1 MTYRRTSLILLPL
14 AAAVSAAYADDGG
27 QTAYTTLDTSV
38 VSAAG
43 YAQDTSEAPASVSV
57 ITEKEL
63 ASKPITDIG
72 SAVGDV
78 PGVDISQNKMGA
90 ADISIRGF
98 GSNYTMIL
106 VDGRRQ
112 NTSESMVN
120 NGFDPGRIFMPPVG
134 AIERIEVIRGPAST
148 IYGSDAVGGVVN
160 IITKKHVDQFTGT
173 ISIDRTQFQNDDDYG
188 NRWGTGVYLGIPL
201 KENVASLLLRGRY
214 LEREASHLRKPDA
227 EAGKNPYATHSP
239 TDGFTGNIGG
249 RLNLTINDSND
260 VYADL
265 DFTRYKGGAMST
277 SGNALQTYR
286 WWNKYNGVVGHKG
299 VYDIGTLESYVQYN
313 ALELVKTRASGKQ
326 GNGPWTTEK
335 GSPMMASRTWT
346 AATKLVSPIELGSA
360 GSIML
365 SSGLEA
371 NYETFED
378 ADADSHTVLGGKTLD
393 QTTLAGFME
402 GEYFINDDWIATLG
416 GRVHWSDIFGAHL
429 SPRAYLV
436 YKPAQ
441 FISFKGGVAN
451 GYKTPQVKVLA
462 DGIYSYADGKDGNP
476 GTVKYGN
483 PDLKPEESWSY
494 ELSTTLKLAD
504 AANLTVG
511 LFYTDFK
518 NMLDTRDI
526 DDVVIDG
533 NTFTATQDINHG
545 KVTAKGLE
553 VLLNTA
559 SFHGFR
565 FTGGYTYTHAE
576 IKEGDLSDR
585 GGNWPKSKRPNELPR
600 HSLTARLDY
609 EWNDF
614 SAYVKSVSK
623 FDSEQQNTKGG
634 PNVDKYKNYTLVDL
648 GASYVFKKQHRFSVA
663 VNNVFDTGL
672 EWVPS
677 SRQGYANAYKEYIDG
692 RNFWFSYAYSF

>member
-188 NRWGTGVYLGIPL
+188 NRWGTGVFLGIPL

-214 LEREASHLRKPDA
+214 LEREASHLRKPNA
-227 EAGKNPYATHSP
+227 TAGKNPYATHSP

-265 DFTRYKGGAMST
+265 DFTRYKGGAMNT
-277 SGNALQTYR
+277 SGNSYQTYR

-299 VYDIGTLESYVQYN
+299 VYDTGTLESYVQ
-313 ALELVKTRASGKQ
+313 
-326 GNGPWTTEK
+326 
-335 GSPMMASRTWT
+335 
-346 AATKLVSPIELGSA
+346 
-360 GSIML
+360 
-365 SSGLEA
+365 
-371 NYETFED
+371 
-378 ADADSHTVLGGKTLD
+378 
-393 QTTLAGFME
+393 
-402 GEYFINDDWIATLG
+402 
-416 GRVHWSDIFGAHL
+416 
-429 SPRAYLV
+429 
-436 YKPAQ
+436 
-441 FISFKGGVAN
+441 
-451 GYKTPQVKVLA
+451 
-462 DGIYSYADGKDGNP
+462 
-476 GTVKYGN
+476 
-483 PDLKPEESWSY
+483 
-494 ELSTTLKLAD
+494 
-504 AANLTVG
+504 
-511 LFYTDFK
+511 
-518 NMLDTRDI
+518 
-526 DDVVIDG
+526 
-533 NTFTATQDINHG
+533 
-545 KVTAKGLE
+545 
-553 VLLNTA
+553 
-559 SFHGFR
+559 
-565 FTGGYTYTHAE
+565 
-576 IKEGDLSDR
+576 
-585 GGNWPKSKRPNELPR
+585 
-600 HSLTARLDY
+600 
-609 EWNDF
+609 
-614 SAYVKSVSK
+614 
-623 FDSEQQNTKGG
+623 
-634 PNVDKYKNYTLVDL
+634 
-648 GASYVFKKQHRFSVA
+648 
-663 VNNVFDTGL
+663 
-672 EWVPS
+672 
-677 SRQGYANAYKEYIDG
+677 
-692 RNFWFSYAYSF
+692 